1 MTFTQLRILQAVAR
15 TGNMTRAAEEL
26 ATTQSA
32 VSHALRA
39 LESELGI
46 ALLVRGNHGVS
57 LTAAGRAVLRRATLI
72 LTQVEALEQE
82 VAAAR
87 GQERGSLRVG
97 AIPSANARLLPPILR
112 MFGETHPR
120 VRLAV
125 MEGSDEE
132 VLEWLQ
138 TGAADVATVTNAV
151 PGLVTRPLATDRMLA
166 VLPSGHELSV
176 RDPVPV
182 AELGRHPFIMSTGGC
197 EPLITELAREAGV
210 SLRCHYRVR
219 DTGSI
224 LAMVGE
230 GLGVSVVPELSLP
243 VHYAGVHA
251 VPLDP
256 AAERTIL
263 LALPADPLPTATA
276 FADLAAAVAV
286 TFPGLSAYVA
296 TAVARQIERDN
307 LNELVAVAEAEHGS
321 VTEEDTG

>member
-15 TGNMTRAAEEL
+15 AGNMTRAAEEL
-26 ATTQSA
+26 STTQSA

-39 LESELGI
+39 LERELGV
-46 ALLVRGNHGVS
+46 ALLVRGSQGVG
-57 LTAAGRAVLRRATLI
+57 LTAAGRVVLRRATLI

-112 MFGETHPR
+112 RFGESHPR

-138 TGAADVATVTNAV
+138 TGAVDVATVTAAV

-166 VLPSGHELSV
+166 VLPSGHRLST

-182 AELGRHPFIMSTGGC
+182 RELGRYPFIMSTGGC
-197 EPLITELAREAGV
+197 EPLITALARAAGV

-224 LAMVGE
+224 LAMVAE
-230 GLGVSVVPELSLP
+230 GLGVSAIPELSMP
-243 VHYAGVHA
+243 VQCPGVHA
-251 VPLDP
+251 APMEP
-256 AAERTIL
+256 AADRTIL
-263 LALPADPLPTATA
+263 LALPPDPLPTATA
-276 FADLAAAVAV
+276 FADLA
-286 TFPGLSAYVA
+286 
-296 TAVARQIERDN
+296 TAVASEVGPGR
-307 LNELVAVAEAEHGS
+307 
-321 VTEEDTG
+321 T